1 MLSYQKMLQGCGA
14 WCRTSGPENDVVIS
28 SRVRL
33 ARNLAAYPF
42 MSQVNELDRTAIQT
56 RVQTALQTVRPEEM
70 TLFEM
75 EKFSLQQRMMLVE
88 RHLISG
94 DLALGEGSRSVA
106 ISENESLSVMIC
118 EEDHLRIQSLVSG
131 FDLSR
136 AWDIA
141 SSLESQLAERLS
153 FAVSEEFGYL
163 TACPSNVGTA
173 MRVSVMLHLPA
184 LQWTSQMGRVIR
196 GLQKVHLTMRG
207 LYGENS
213 QAHGDL
219 FQISNRVSLGQTE
232 AELLALLNDVVPD
245 IVEYERKARSF
256 FAAEEKN
263 TFTERIDRA
272 LGMLTD
278 TEAVSTEEAMNLLS
292 TLRVGTILGVVKD
305 FPLSIIDRLFQF
317 TQPAHLQQWLGSEL
331 EPTECSIE
339 RARYL
344 REHLLWKKKSSI

>member
-1 MLSYQKMLQGCGA
+1 MLSYNHMLQGCGE
-14 WCRTSGPENDVVIS
+14 WCRTSGPESDVVIS

-42 MSQVNELDRTAIQT
+42 MSQASVADRTAIHHA
-56 RVQTALQTVRPEEM
+56 VQSALNIVRPEEM
-70 TLFEM
+70 TLFEL
-75 EKFSLQQRMMLVE
+75 EKADVLKRMMLVE

-94 DLALGEGSRSVA
+94 DLALGEGMRSVA
-106 ISENESLSVMIC
+106 VNADESLSVMIC

-136 AWDIA
+136 AWELS
-141 SSLESQLAERLS
+141 SSLESQLAKRLS

-184 LQWTSQMGRVIR
+184 LQWTSQMDRVIR
-196 GLQKVHLTMRG
+196 GLQKVHLTIRG
-207 LYGENS
+207 LCGENS
-213 QAHGDL
+213 QAQGDL
-219 FQISNRVSLGQTE
+219 FQISNRISLGKTE
-232 AELLALLNDVVPD
+232 ADLLALLNDVVPD
-245 IVEYERKARSF
+245 IIEYERKARSF
-256 FAAEEKN
+256 FVTEENAA
-263 TFTERIDRA
+263 FTERIERS
-272 LGMLTD
+272 LGILTD
-278 TEAVSTEEAMNLLS
+278 TEAISTEEAMNLLS
-292 TLRVGTILGVVKD
+292 TLRVGTVLGVVENI
-305 FPLSIIDRLFQF
+305 PLSAIDHLIQF

-344 REHLLWKKKSSI
+344 REHLQRKDA